1 MFEEV
6 IGVLVRAD
14 DDDLSKGAATHCPGR
29 ARATVLVEGRDQACS
44 RCWVLAQ
51 TLLCPFVFTRG
62 RLEVALGGRVD
73 DSVGGVND
81 SVGGVRGS
89 FMEGVFMGVVSDSIN
104 GNVCV
109 GVVCDSAVTGTL
121 WGEGLETVGFH
132 FLRSTLLREGKGE
145 NEVIRYRMCGS
156 SLLTATYLVSW
167 SWSLATHSWST
178 LQGGRQRRWN
188 G

>member
-6 IGVLVRAD
+6 AGVLVIAG
-14 DDDLSKGAATHCPGR
+14 DDDLSKAVATHCPGG
-29 ARATVLVEGRDQACS
+29 ATATVLVEVRDPACS

-62 RLEVALGGRVD
+62 RLEVALGERVD
-73 DSVGGVND
+73 DSVGGVNDSVGGVND

-109 GVVCDSAVTGTL
+109 GVVCDSAVMGR
-121 WGEGLETVGFH
+121 GEGLETVGFH

-167 SWSLATHSWST
+167 SWSLATHS
-178 LQGGRQRRWN
+178 
-188 G
+188 